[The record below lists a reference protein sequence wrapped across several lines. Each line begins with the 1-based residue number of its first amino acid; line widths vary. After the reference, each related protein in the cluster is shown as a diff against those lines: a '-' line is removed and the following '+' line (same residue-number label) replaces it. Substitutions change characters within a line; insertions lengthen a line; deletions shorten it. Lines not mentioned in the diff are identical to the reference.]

1 MALDRDSPFLEI
13 SPLAAWRSNFNV
25 GSGFV
30 VGIGVIEGV
39 ECVILG
45 HDPSVRAGAFNP
57 FNSKKLMRGLEIA
70 RTNRMPYVQ
79 FVESAGADLRGEA
92 GGGDPEAAIR
102 REVGHFA
109 ESGRLFY
116 EITELSK
123 LRIPT
128 VSIVFGAST
137 AGGAYQ
143 PGMSDY
149 NIFIRGQSKVFLG
162 GPPLVKMATG
172 EDATKK
178 ASAAPR
184 CIRTVS
190 GLGDYL
196 AEDEMRRHPHRAAR
210 SIAHLNWRK
219 LGPGRRCPPTRRSHD
234 PEDLLGIVAKDLR
247 QPFDMREVIARIV
260 DGSRFEEFKPLYG
273 PTLVTGWASIHGFP
287 VGILGNN
294 GALLSESSEKAA
306 QFIQLCNQIDV
317 PLLFLHNITGYIVG
331 TDFEQGGI
339 TKDGSKMINAVANS
353 TVPHITVIVGA
364 SYGAGNYGM
373 SGRAYGTR
381 FTFTWPTA
389 KIAVMGPK
397 QMAGVMTI
405 VRRGRAERRG
415 ETFDED
421 ADAKRVAVGSTGPR
435 NARRVVRHLARLRR
449 RHDRPAR
456 HPHRARIVAVGL
468 PQQRGRRHQGIRHM
482 ADVNPDSP
490 SADSSQSRRDRPAH
504 HAHGARHGDRDR
516 RRLCGRRRDAP
527 FVREADVAIALGG
540 RTGAETL
547 PRHRQADRRCRARAR
562 MPCIPATAFSRRT
575 PRLRDAVIDAG
586 LTWVGPSPEVD
597 RAIGDKLRRSGCCR
611 RPACRLLDAF
621 ELTADADATGAAAKI
636 GYPVLIKAAAGG
648 GGRGM
653 RIVETQDPSCADA
666 VASAA
671 ARPASFGDGTVFL
684 ERWLTALAPR
694 RDADSRGQARQLVHL
709 FERECSIQRR
719 HQKIIEEAPSPR
731 GR

>member
-1 MALDRDSPFLEI
+1 MAIIESRLDSRSETFARNRAEMLESLGVLDGLFAEAARGGGEQEMARLRARGKMPLRERISLALDRDSPFLEI

-30 VGIGVIEGV
+30 VGIGVISGV

-92 GGGDPEAAIR
+92 GSGDPEAAIR

-128 VSIVFGAST
+128 ISIVFGAST

-149 NIFIRGQSKVFLG
+149 NIFIRGHSKVFLG

-172 EDATKK
+172 EDANEESLGGAEMHCT
-178 ASAAPR
+178 
-184 CIRTVS
+184 IS

-196 AEDEMRRHPHRAAR
+196 AEDEMDGIRMCREVV
-210 SIAHLNWRK
+210 AHLNWRK
-219 LGPGRRCPPTRRSHD
+219 LGPGPSLPADPPLCD
-234 PEDLLGIVAKDLR
+234 PDDLLGVVGKDLR

-273 PTLVTGWASIHGFP
+273 PTLVTGWASVHGFP
-287 VGILGNN
+287 IGVLGNN

-331 TDFEQGGI
+331 TDFEQRGI

-353 TVPHITVIVGA
+353 TVPHLTVIVGA

-405 VRRGRAERRG
+405 VQRSA
-415 ETFDED
+415 
-421 ADAKRVAVGSTGPR
+421 
-435 NARRVVRHLARLRR
+435 ARL
-449 RHDRPAR
+449 
-456 HPHRARIVAVGL
+456 
-468 PQQRGRRHQGIRHM
+468 
-482 ADVNPDSP
+482 
-490 SADSSQSRRDRPAH
+490 
-504 HAHGARHGDRDR
+504 
-516 RRLCGRRRDAP
+516 
-527 FVREADVAIALGG
+527 AL
-540 RTGAETL
+540 
-547 PRHRQADRRCRARAR
+547 
-562 MPCIPATAFSRRT
+562 
-575 PRLRDAVIDAG
+575 
-586 LTWVGPSPEVD
+586 
-597 RAIGDKLRRSGCCR
+597 
-611 RPACRLLDAF
+611 
-621 ELTADADATGAAAKI
+621 
-636 GYPVLIKAAAGG
+636 
-648 GGRGM
+648 
-653 RIVETQDPSCADA
+653 
-666 VASAA
+666 
-671 ARPASFGDGTVFL
+671 
-684 ERWLTALAPR
+684 ALAPLELGPLQLAPLELR
-694 RDADSRGQARQLVHL
+694 RLVAARSVAV
-709 FERECSIQRR
+709 QRPP
-719 HQKIIEEAPSPR
+719 AA
-731 GR
+731 